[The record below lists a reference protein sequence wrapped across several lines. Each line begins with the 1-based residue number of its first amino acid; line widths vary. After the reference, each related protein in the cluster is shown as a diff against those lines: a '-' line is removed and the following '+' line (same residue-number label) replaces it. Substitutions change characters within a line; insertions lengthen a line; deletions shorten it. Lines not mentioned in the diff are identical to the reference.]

1 MSGRRPLLRALAMAS
16 ALAAV
21 SGFAAAQD
29 VIKIYRC
36 QHRPTWELLPLA
48 ESTLGAAGR
57 AAEDGGTASLILSG
71 EASAVARTLA
81 ILAAVDVPPKT
92 LDLHYEIVDETDLDA
107 AGVRLEWRAGP
118 GGLQV
123 AVAAGARSVR
133 SRGSSQGRVRVQ
145 EGGEGRIAA
154 GELIPVPSG
163 PWGGVTPMAAEQGLV
178 ARPQVMGDGKV
189 RLDLVLTDAAR
200 ADRGR
205 GVAYTEAASQLVLA
219 PGETAVVGA
228 IEGQTS
234 GRELGTGGAAGQRG
248 KTRKLLLIR
257 AEVVP

>member
-1 MSGRRPLLRALAMAS
+1 MSLGRRFVRALVIVGVLAAS
-16 ALAAV
+16 AGLA
-21 SGFAAAQD
+21 SAQE
-29 VIKIYRC
+29 VLKIYRC

-57 AAEDGGTASLILSG
+57 VAEDGGTASLILSG
-71 EASAVARTLA
+71 DASAVARTLA

-92 LDLHYEIVDETDLDA
+92 LDLHYEIVDEADLDA

-163 PWGGVTPMAAEQGLV
+163 PWGGVTPVAAEQGLV
-178 ARPQVMGDGKV
+178 ARPQVMGDGRV

-205 GVAYTEAASQLVLA
+205 GIAYTEATSQLVLA
-219 PGETAVVGA
+219 AGETAVVAA
-228 IEGQTS
+228 IESQAS
-234 GRELGTGGAAGQRG
+234 GRERGTGGAAGQRG